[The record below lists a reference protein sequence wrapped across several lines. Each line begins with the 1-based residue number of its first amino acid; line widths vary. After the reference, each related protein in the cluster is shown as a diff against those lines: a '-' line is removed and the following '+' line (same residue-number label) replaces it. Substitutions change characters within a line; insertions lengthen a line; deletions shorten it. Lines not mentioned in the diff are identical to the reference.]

1 MSEPV
6 AYIERTKLFYEAQG
20 FGVPYKYAQN
30 SSIPFT
36 KMKKPVAD
44 SRLALITTASQ
55 YFREDLE
62 PRKVDFGDAGAV
74 PEKLYADDLSWDKEA
89 THLRDVNAFFPL
101 ATLHSLSERGEIGSI
116 APTFA
121 CAPTEYSQ
129 RATIEQDAPKILAQL
144 QADEVDVALLV
155 PL

>member
-6 AYIERTKLFYEAQG
+6 AYMQRTKRFYEAQG
-20 FGVPYKYAQN
+20 FDVPYQYAQN
-30 SSIPFT
+30 DTIPFSPVS
-36 KMKKPVAD
+36 KPLSA
-44 SRLALITTASQ
+44 SKLALLTTASQ

-62 PRKVDFGDAGAV
+62 PRKVDFGDASQV
-74 PEKLYADDLSWDKEA
+74 PEKLFADDLSWDKEA
-89 THLRDVNAFFPL
+89 THLEDVNAFFPL
-101 ATLHSLSERGEIGSI
+101 ATLQALADQGEIGSI

-129 RATIEQDAPKILAQL
+129 RATIEQDAPRILAQL